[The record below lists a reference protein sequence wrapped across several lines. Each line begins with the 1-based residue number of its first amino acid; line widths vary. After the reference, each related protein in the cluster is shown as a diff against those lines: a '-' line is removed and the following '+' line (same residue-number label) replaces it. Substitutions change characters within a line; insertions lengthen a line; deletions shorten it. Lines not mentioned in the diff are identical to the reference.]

1 MPAGLKRA
9 ARTRLSALRRKTNLA
24 MLHIGRCGSTVTA
37 EMLAQHRGVVW
48 GGELFEEVTAP
59 TKMTAERFAQA
70 HIENRAYS
78 TIAPIY
84 GFETK
89 YLRGQHLSA
98 ERVDLTLARYLDVL
112 RSLRFSKFA
121 LLHRRN
127 YLRRAVS
134 VTVGRAQG
142 AWFTQQTPERPTKV
156 RVDVNAF
163 RTGSRVEPL
172 VELFQRIDDAYADAR
187 QLLEHE
193 DALVLVYEDDIEQDP
208 TPAYR
213 KLCELVGLEPG
224 TASARFGKTNPFTFD
239 DMVENFDDVRAA
251 LRDTPYEWMLG
262 G

>member
-9 ARTRLSALRRKTNLA
+9 ARTRLSVMRRKTNLA

-37 EMLAQHRGVVW
+37 EMLAQHREVVW
-48 GGELFEEVTAP
+48 GGELFEEIKAP
-59 TKMTAERFAQA
+59 SNMTVERFARA

-78 TIAPIY
+78 TLAPIY

-89 YLRGQHLSA
+89 YLSGQHLST
-98 ERVDLTLARYLDVL
+98 ERINLTLAAYLDVL
-112 RSLRFSKFA
+112 RSLHFSKFA

-156 RVDVNAF
+156 HVDVDAF
-163 RTGSRVEPL
+163 QTGSRVEPL
-172 VELFQRIDDAYADAR
+172 VELFQRIDEAYAEAR
-187 QLLEHE
+187 RLLEHE
-193 DALVLVYEDDIEQDP
+193 DALYLVYEDDIEQDP

-224 TASARFGKTNPFTFD
+224 PASVRFGKTNPFAFE
-239 DMVENFDDVRAA
+239 DMVENFEEVRAA
-251 LRDTPYEWMLG
+251 LRDTPYEWMLEG
-262 G
+262 